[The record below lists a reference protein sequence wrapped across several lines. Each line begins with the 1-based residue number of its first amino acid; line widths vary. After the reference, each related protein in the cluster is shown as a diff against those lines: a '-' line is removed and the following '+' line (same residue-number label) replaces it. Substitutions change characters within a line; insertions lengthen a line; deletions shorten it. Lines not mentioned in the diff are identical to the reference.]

1 MKKVFT
7 LLLSAGLISSAFAQ
21 YKPGNDIDRGYDR
34 NGDIAS
40 NSEKYKN
47 EKRFK
52 NENGRNKYN
61 KSYASIQRDAQIA
74 RINREYNYKVEGV
87 KNRLYMS
94 RSRKINIINR
104 LQEERRKDIRAVF
117 TRSNNRHS
125 DCDR

>member
-1 MKKVFT
+1 M

-21 YKPGNDIDRGYDR
+21 YNSGNDTDQGYDR

-40 NSEKYKN
+40 NYGKYKN

-52 NENGRNKYN
+52 NEKSRNKYN
-61 KSYASIQRDAQIA
+61 KSYASIQRNAQIA
-74 RINREYNYKVEGV
+74 RINREYNYKIEGV
-87 KNRLYMS
+87 KNRHYMS

-104 LQEERRKDIRAVF
+104 LQEERRKDIQAVF